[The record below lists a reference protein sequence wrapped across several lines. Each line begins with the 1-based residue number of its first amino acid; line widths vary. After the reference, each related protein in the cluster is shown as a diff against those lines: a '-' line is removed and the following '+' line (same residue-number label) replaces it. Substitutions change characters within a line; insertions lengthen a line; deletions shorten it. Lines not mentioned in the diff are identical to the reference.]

1 MSINTSRGRT
11 SNTRP
16 FTILPSL
23 NSRDGD
29 RASSS
34 FMSVMDC
41 VLHLGLP
48 FDLHAGQ
55 PTLDANHREGR
66 RKVGTT
72 EPKASSNS
80 SCGTDA
86 ARSRGTIWKP
96 GSQDGVIFPL
106 PANANHVDG
115 ERVGTR
121 AQLLSQR
128 RHSFSPDGADRGG
141 AWECWWPE
149 MGELRTQIG
158 RASCRER

>member
-48 FDLHAGQ
+48 LDLHSGQ

-66 RKVGTT
+66 RKVGTA

-80 SCGTDA
+80 FRETDA
-86 ARSRGTIWKP
+86 ARSRGNNLETRKP
-96 GSQDGVIFPL
+96 VTAPCPGWFV
-106 PANANHVDG
+106 
-115 ERVGTR
+115 
-121 AQLLSQR
+121 LSVVSAR
-128 RHSFSPDGADRGG
+128 NLACP
-141 AWECWWPE
+141 P
-149 MGELRTQIG
+149 
-158 RASCRER
+158 

>member
-48 FDLHAGQ
+48 FDLRAGQ

-66 RKVGTT
+66 RKVGTA
-72 EPKASSNS
+72 ERKASNNS
-80 SCGTDA
+80 
-86 ARSRGTIWKP
+86 SRGTDVERAEKQS
-96 GSQDGVIFPL
+96 GNQEARTGTSRLSEEAFRRDHLLRF
-106 PANANHVDG
+106 ANPVD
-115 ERVGTR
+115 E
-121 AQLLSQR
+121 
-128 RHSFSPDGADRGG
+128 
-141 AWECWWPE
+141 
-149 MGELRTQIG
+149 
-158 RASCRER
+158 